1 MPIANFETN
10 LKICSGCN
18 QILPIESFY
27 KDNQK
32 KDGLS
37 CRCKECTKIQKPW
50 QNYYNLEKISS
61 YRRRRW
67 KEDEEYRKRSL
78 EQYKSYIKTEKGHKK
93 KLDIQREQNLKR
105 KLNNKQN
112 DWIKNKRKTD
122 PFFAIS
128 QRYRAR
134 LNNCFKKNG
143 ISSVEIL
150 GCS

>member
-67 KEDEEYRKRSL
+67 KEENRNKKRNSIPENYL
-78 EQYKSYIKTEKGHKK
+78 ERIEGIKSYI
-93 KLDIQREQNLKR
+93 N
-105 KLNNKQN
+105 
-112 DWIKNKRKTD
+112 
-122 PFFAIS
+122 F
-128 QRYRAR
+128 
-134 LNNCFKKNG
+134 
-143 ISSVEIL
+143 V
-150 GCS
+150 